1 MLLRGSWLECDD
13 GEARPILRGAIQT
26 GAGGWVEAP
35 FLVDTG
41 ADQTVFSAAILSA
54 LGLPAE
60 PTPYQLLGVGGTSPS
75 VAVRAAIHFTNETGT
90 KILFRGQ
97 FAAFTELEA
106 LDMCLL
112 GRDVSR
118 LFAVIVDRP
127 QNVVCL
133 ARQPHHY
140 AIQGK

>member
-26 GAGGWVEAP
+26 GAGSWVEAP

-54 LGLPAE
+54 LGLPTE
-60 PTPYQLLGVGGTSPS
+60 PTPYQLLGVGGASPAVS
-75 VAVRAAIHFTNETGT
+75 VRAAIHFTNEAGT

-97 FAAFTELEA
+97 FAAFTELDA

-112 GRDVSR
+112 GRDISR
-118 LFAVIVDRP
+118 LFAVMIDRP

-140 AIQGK
+140 VIQDK

>member
-1 MLLRGSWLECDD
+1 MLLRGTWLTCDD
-13 GEARPILRGAIQT
+13 GEARPILTGAIQT
-26 GAGGWVEAP
+26 ATGGWVQAP

-54 LGLPAE
+54 LGLATE
-60 PTPYQLLGVGGTSPS
+60 SAPYQLLGVGGTSPS
-75 VAVRAAIHFTNETGT
+75 VLVRAAIQFTNEVGT

-97 FAAFTELEA
+97 FAAFTDVEA

-112 GRDVSR
+112 GRDITN

-133 ARQPHHY
+133 ARPPHEY
-140 AIQGK
+140 QIRSV